1 MEKKNHVTE
10 LVTLMKTVEEANSS
24 LRDSQRLTQDL
35 SEKNDKLSKMM
46 LDIRAEVVQL
56 EKENFDAKEV
66 VRNLKHEL
74 LEVEKLATTLLE
86 QNKTAWHREKNLE
99 FQVLSLTKILSDIK
113 VEMLELEKLSESLQK
128 IKDQLNRDLGYKDE
142 QLSSLNKECV
152 GLKTCASLQK
162 KYQLLLNKERAL
174 LAAIAKQK
182 NSIEDRDQIIQQLQ
196 DEVRQLKQTEQLC
209 STRQVS
215 EKASDS
221 FEA

>member
-182 NSIEDRDQIIQQLQ
+182 NSIEDRDQIIQRLQ
-196 DEVRQLKQTEQLC
+196 DEVGQLKQTEQLC
-209 STRQVS
+209 
-215 EKASDS
+215 
-221 FEA
+221 

>member
-162 KYQLLLNKERAL
+162 KYQLLLNKERAS